1 MIPER
6 RHVLRSVSLALAGAA
21 LGLVAMRAFAGP
33 RDREESSV
41 EFSPFDLL
49 AAEADVSGDSNMAAF
64 LSMIRKA
71 EGTAGPNGYRMIFGG
86 QLFSGFADHP
96 RVRVPFTQTD
106 GKPNVSTAA
115 GAYQFVVRT
124 WDDLAEKLS
133 LPDFSPASQDRG
145 AVELIRERGALD
157 DVREGRFE
165 TALSRVATVWASLP
179 GSPYPQP
186 SRSLD
191 FVISAYEQAGGS
203 YA

>member
-1 MIPER
+1 MR
-6 RHVLRSVSLALAGAA
+6 RSVFLALIGAA
-21 LGLVAMRAFAGP
+21 FGFISLRAFSAP